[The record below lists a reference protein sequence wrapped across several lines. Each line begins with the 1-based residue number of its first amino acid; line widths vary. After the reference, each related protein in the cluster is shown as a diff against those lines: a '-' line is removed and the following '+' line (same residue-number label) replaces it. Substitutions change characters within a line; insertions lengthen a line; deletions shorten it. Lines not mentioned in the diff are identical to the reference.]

1 MARRVDVAAGLTRA
15 AELGY
20 GSDHDHENADPRQ
33 PGSAAKTAL
42 LDAALLLSGTE
53 ERHPGLRKA
62 EARARLDLV
71 AAIIAMD
78 QAKATGGSLQAQVAV
93 ENTLMAYGNALANL
107 IRGDQP

>member
-1 MARRVDVAAGLTRA
+1 MARQVDVAAGLTRA

-33 PGSAAKTAL
+33 PGSAATAP
-42 LDAALLLSGTE
+42 LDATLLLSGTE

-62 EARARLDLV
+62 EARARLDLA